1 MAERKTQYNRVK
13 KSKPLPDSVE
23 LEALK
28 NVKQEA
34 PKEEYETT
42 PVAVEITVTAKTGL
56 NVRKQ
61 PSKNAPI
68 LKVLP
73 NGFKFVTNKIEN
85 GWAYIST
92 EKGWVMTEFTSY
104 KK

>member
-1 MAERKTQYNRVK
+1 MAERKTQYNRVG
-13 KSKPLPDSVE
+13 KSNPLPDSVE

-28 NVKQEA
+28 NERQEI
-34 PKEEYETT
+34 PKEERKTT
-42 PVAVEITVTAKTGL
+42 PATVEIEVMSKFGL

-85 GWAYIST
+85 GWAYIPAD
-92 EKGWVMTEFTSY
+92 KGWVMTEFTSY